1 MDTLYQRTLQNF
13 VISWESC
20 RTGQE
25 LNKSVSALEPRWL
38 NLGLDSDL
46 RVSSMTLIRN
56 LSPLSS
62 GGIETSSRSQ

>member
-1 MDTLYQRTLQNF
+1 MDTLHQRTLQNF

-25 LNKSVSALEPRWL
+25 LNKSASALEPRWL
-38 NLGLDSDL
+38 NSGLDSDL

-62 GGIETSSRSQ
+62 GGIETSSCSQ